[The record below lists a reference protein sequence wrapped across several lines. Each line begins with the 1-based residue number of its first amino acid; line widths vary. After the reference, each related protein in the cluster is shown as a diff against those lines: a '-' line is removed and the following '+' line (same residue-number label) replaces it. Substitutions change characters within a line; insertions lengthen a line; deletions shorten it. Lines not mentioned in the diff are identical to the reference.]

1 MKKTFNL
8 KKHRKTAFY
17 EGARGYAQ
25 AATRAMQICYKCKTE
40 DGTEAQDAWNDCLN
54 EYNEA
59 TAKGDWVEKYAGFT
73 QSKDRLNAK
82 TPAVQEI
89 VGKKEEK

>member
-40 DGTEAQDAWNDCLN
+40 EGTEAQSAWQECQD
-54 EYNEA
+54 EYNTA
-59 TAKGDWVEKYAGFT
+59 TAKGDWVKKYSGFT

-82 TPAVQEI
+82 TPAAQDI
-89 VGKKEEK
+89 LGKKDK

>member
-40 DGTEAQDAWNDCLN
+40 DSIEPQNAWQECQN
-54 EYNEA
+54 EYNES
-59 TAKGDWVEKYAGFT
+59 TAKGEWIKKYAGFT
-73 QSKDRLNAK
+73 QEKYRLNAK